1 MAYYSGPNG
10 ELWIDGSRAGQVRNW
25 SFTTSVQTLDTTALG
40 QTDTTAEY
48 GLRNTSGTCSLFYWQ
63 DTPGSGGSCST
74 LINSIVQGRTASD
87 TRGVAQAPAITSL
100 RLRVND
106 GTADGRYI
114 RGECLITSASMN
126 MAQGEIFSAQITF
139 QMIGAPT
146 EVTL

>member
-10 ELWIDGSRAGQVRNW
+10 ELWINGSVAGQVRGW
-25 SFTTSVQTLDTTALG
+25 AFATTVQTLDTTALG

-63 DTPGSGGSCST
+63 DTPGSGGSCSS
-74 LINSIVQGRTASD
+74 LINSIVQGRTATD

-114 RGECLITSASMN
+114 KGECLITSATMS
-126 MAQGEIFSAQITF
+126 MAQGEIFSADISF
-139 QMIGAPT
+139 QFIGAPV